1 MRLMLA
7 VGLAG
12 FFGAITRYLVGG
24 WVYRLLPGTFPFG
37 TLTVNVLGSLLLG
50 AVFQL
55 GTERAVLSP
64 ELRIALGTGFLG
76 AFTTFSSFSLET
88 VNLLREGSLMLA
100 VANVGGNVLLCL
112 GAVMLGMAL
121 VRLL

>member
-1 MRLMLA
+1 MRLILL
-7 VGLAG
+7 VGVAG
-12 FFGAITRYLVGG
+12 FLGAISRYLVGG

-37 TLTVNVLGSLLLG
+37 TLAVNVIGSMLLG

-64 ELRIALGTGFLG
+64 EMRIAIGTGFLG

-88 VNLLREGSLMLA
+88 TNLLKEGSLLLA
-100 VANVGGNVLLCL
+100 TLNVGGNLLLCL

-121 VRLL
+121 VRIL

>member
-1 MRLMLA
+1 MRLMLL
-7 VGLAG
+7 VGMAG
-12 FFGAITRYLVGG
+12 FFGAVSRYLVGG
-24 WVYRLLPGTFPFG
+24 WVYRMLPSSFPFG
-37 TLTVNVLGSLLLG
+37 TLAVNIIGSLLLG

-64 ELRIALGTGFLG
+64 EVRVAIGTGFLG

-88 VNLLREGSLMLA
+88 VNLLKEGSLLLA
-100 VANVGGNVLLCL
+100 TLNVGGNVLLCL

-121 VRLL
+121 VRML